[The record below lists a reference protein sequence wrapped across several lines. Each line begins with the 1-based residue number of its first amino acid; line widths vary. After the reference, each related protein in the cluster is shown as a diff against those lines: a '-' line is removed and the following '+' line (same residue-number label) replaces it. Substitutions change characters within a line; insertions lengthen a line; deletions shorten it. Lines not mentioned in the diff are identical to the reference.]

1 MAGCSDRLKG
11 SIKLFHKMFH
21 VKQWQDDPE
30 CLKGS
35 IKLFHKMFHVKQLQD
50 VPTV

>member
-1 MAGCSDRLKG
+1 MKER
-11 SIKLFHKMFH
+11 IKLFHKMFH
-21 VKQWQDDPE
+21 VKQWQDDPD
-30 CLKGS
+30 CLKES